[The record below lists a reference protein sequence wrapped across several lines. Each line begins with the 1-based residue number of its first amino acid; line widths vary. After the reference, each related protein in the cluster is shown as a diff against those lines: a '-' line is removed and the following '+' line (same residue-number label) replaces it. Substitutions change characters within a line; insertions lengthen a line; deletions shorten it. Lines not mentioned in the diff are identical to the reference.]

1 MRAGSYDETVRLWD
15 VRNLAAPACQVET
28 PCGGGVWRVAWH
40 PQESR
45 VLLAACMQN
54 GFAVIRDGQVLQRY
68 GAGAAQGGN
77 LRRLARRAP
86 GRNPAGFGSDAGQIM
101 WSNYVVKLCGQ
112 IMWSN
117 QGRSTDGISAIT
129 FWSRAD
135 QGRVF

>member
-68 GAGAAQGGN
+68 GAGAAQGEHGS
-77 LRRLARRAP
+77 LGYGAAWCRLS
-86 GRNPAGFGSDAGQIM
+86 GRFAAVTTSFYD
-101 WSNYVVKLCGQ
+101 
-112 IMWSN
+112 
-117 QGRSTDGISAIT
+117 RSLHIWDP
-129 FWSRAD
+129 
-135 QGRVF
+135 QL